1 MNKFSTHISR
11 HKCLTKKTKM
21 PISSEYYDYL
31 LLQRAKLLS
40 QTERFLTNNNC
51 FSQERQNVLDWV
63 NLRLNKY
70 DSVLEQ
76 FKWMNTE
83 GTSVSGSGGSGSSG
97 SSSISSSSSLDGRSR
112 SGSINSCNSLGSN
125 TGIAIST

>member
-40 QTERFLTNNNC
+40 QTNKFLTNTNC

-83 GTSVSGSGGSGSSG
+83 RSSVSGGSGGSSV
-97 SSSISSSSSLDGRSR
+97 SSSSSLDGRSR

>member
-40 QTERFLTNNNC
+40 QTNKFLTNTNC

-63 NLRLNKY
+63 NSRLDKY
-70 DSVLEQ
+70 NAVLDQ

-83 GTSVSGSGGSGSSG
+83 RSSVSGGSGGGG
-97 SSSISSSSSLDGRSR
+97 SSSVSSSSSLDGRSR

>member
-1 MNKFSTHISR
+1 
-11 HKCLTKKTKM
+11 M
-21 PISSEYYDYL
+21 PISSEYYDYIQR
-31 LLQRAKLLS
+31 QRAKLLS

-51 FSQERQNVLDWV
+51 FSQDRQNVLDWV

-70 DSVLEQ
+70 DSVLDQ

-83 GTSVSGSGGSGSSG
+83 GTSVSGSGGSGSS
-97 SSSISSSSSLDGRSR
+97 SVSSSSSLDGRSR